1 MIDIRQL
8 IESRVA
14 SDPRLKSVLKKI
26 EAGSATLKDTAYFT
40 EIYSNI
46 TGNAFGSNVLDLT
59 DEERE
64 AACMEILRG
73 NYEEINDI
81 CSQVQTSID
90 KAAGIHIKPQKAAFP
105 LERVEQIAHSLID
118 PTVKDSVIKR
128 RANTGVANVSKSFHD
143 DYIKVNAKFR
153 KNAGLAVYL
162 NRETDGNCCEWCSNM
177 AGRYSYGSEPD
188 DIYRRHDNCGC
199 TVTYEDGK
207 HRQDV
212 WSKRTWTA
220 LEAGVGAPPPTR
232 FTKNQAVSLEHEN
245 MRHRG
250 LEGERS
256 KLKSSTPQ
264 TIVSNVMVNSPDYR
278 KQYNQIEDTPQTI
291 RAIFQNSKKALIHR
305 SGTTYEDLI
314 FVDSANGK
322 VLKRT
327 DYDESGRVKPSSKMF
342 KMLKDNEDYT
352 IVAIHNH
359 PNSVLPSI
367 DDINAARDRKYKYGI
382 IACHNGNVY
391 QYKIIDEKYNEEYID
406 LTLDNIQTV
415 LYNKDELG
423 DKFDAKMQH
432 GLTSLRK
439 FGLDMKVILWE

>member
-8 IESRVA
+8 IEARVA

-64 AACMEILRG
+64 AACMDLLRG

-105 LERVEQIAHSLID
+105 LERVEQIAHSLMD
-118 PTVKDSVIKR
+118 PTVKDNVIKR
-128 RANTGVANVSKSFHD
+128 RPNTGVANVSKSFHD

-188 DIYRRHDNCGC
+188 DIYRRHDNCSC

-212 WSKRTWTA
+212 WSKRTWTTP
-220 LEAGVGAPPPTR
+220 EAGVGAQPPKRYTPKQAADIEAKSMSRRTVKINNSSLDKAIKR
-232 FTKNQAVSLEHEN
+232 GIIKENIEIGKSIGAASKNYPIKLPSGNH
-245 MRHRG
+245 G
-250 LEGERS
+250 KILEGTEITDVVTFAGKGTGIPIRNA
-256 KLKSSTPQ
+256 KLLEQFYHIPAKEWEKVRGTA
-264 TIVSNVMVNSPDYR
+264 Y
-278 KQYNQIEDTPQTI
+278 I
-291 RAIFQNSKKALIHR
+291 RAGSENKKAELHW
-305 SGTTYEDLI
+305 YE
-314 FVDSANGK
+314 ARGM
-322 VLKRT
+322 
-327 DYDESGRVKPSSKMF
+327 RV
-342 KMLKDNEDYT
+342 E
-352 IVAIHNH
+352 
-359 PNSVLPSI
+359 
-367 DDINAARDRKYKYGI
+367 
-382 IACHNGNVY
+382 
-391 QYKIIDEKYNEEYID
+391 
-406 LTLDNIQTV
+406 
-415 LYNKDELG
+415 
-423 DKFDAKMQH
+423 
-432 GLTSLRK
+432 
-439 FGLDMKVILWE
+439 MKVKKYYEEDEIYG